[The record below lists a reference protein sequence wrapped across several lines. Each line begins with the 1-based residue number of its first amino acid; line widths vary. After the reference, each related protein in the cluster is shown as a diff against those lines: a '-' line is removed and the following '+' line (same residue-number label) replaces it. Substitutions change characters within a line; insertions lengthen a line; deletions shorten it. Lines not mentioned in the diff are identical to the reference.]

1 MTSRTVVLR
10 TLAKSW
16 SEVNGVKPVIK
27 KWSLKISKFYL
38 TISASSKPGCWYK
51 RGNEA
56 NEVVVHVARIS
67 QSSRRNRHDCW
78 HKFVDLE
85 KAEMITTSLGLM
97 IKEHNTPIPQSKRWE
112 LPVKEWDLRCEASPW
127 RFERVQCCPTRPHSL
142 PPCDK
147 EKWSGQHSS
156 ICPIKKWTR
165 PASASSGLVKSCRA
179 APPRHWPDICYM

>member
-85 KAEMITTSLGLM
+85 KAEMITTFLVLM
-97 IKEHNTPIPQSKRWE
+97 IEEHNTPIETWPNDGNNLWKGGTCDVKPLRGDSRECSVVQHDHTVCRLVIKKSK
-112 LPVKEWDLRCEASPW
+112 VDN
-127 RFERVQCCPTRPHSL
+127 TRPSAQSRSVQTCVSL
-142 PPCDK
+142 FRVSK
-147 EKWSGQHSS
+147 E
-156 ICPIKKWTR
+156 
-165 PASASSGLVKSCRA
+165 L
-179 APPRHWPDICYM
+179 